1 MQLAKRLLHSA
12 TIRNI
17 HLVLQIIV
25 AFVMMPFIIHSLG
38 DRMYG
43 FWVLIGTFMGYYG
56 LLDLGLSSATSRF
69 VSQSLGRQD
78 ENGMNEIFN
87 NSLLLFTFIGLF
99 ICLLSF
105 LVYLLSSFFIENPV
119 ELHVFK
125 TLLILLGINIA
136 ISFPVK
142 AFEGVLTSFLRFDL
156 IAYAAIIRLLISNLL
171 IYFFLSAGYGIVTI
185 GVITF
190 ATSLLQYFLVIVF
203 TRKVFTAININFSL
217 QNRSKF
223 RKLFNYSWKSFAI
236 QFGGLLKNKVDVF
249 VIAGFLNVNLVT
261 YYSVATRII
270 EYLTTFMI
278 NTMGIL
284 LPVFSQYE
292 GRNHYDTLRE
302 KFFQMSKLSATMS
315 VFMGLSVFFYG
326 KSFIVA
332 WMGDDFTVSYTVLI
346 ILCTAFTTSFMQNPS
361 LNLLYGISKHHLYAI
376 ANNLEGIFNL
386 LLSLVLVKFYGL
398 YGVALGTAIPM
409 IIFKLFIQP
418 IYVCRAIEISARKY
432 YWNTMFLPAFKTAV
446 PLMIYFYYTRSFI
459 TPDFTNILLLFSL
472 QTLLFLPY
480 AFFVILDGDLQA
492 TIKKSLSPIISK
504 LAWNGITKE

>member
-1 MQLAKRLLHSA
+1 M
-12 TIRNI
+12 
-17 HLVLQIIV
+17 LQIIV

-78 ENGMNEIFN
+78 KDGMNEIFN
-87 NSLLLFTFIGLF
+87 NSLLLFTFIGLG

-105 LVYLLSSFFIENPV
+105 LVYSLCGFFIKDPA
-119 ELHVFK
+119 ELHIFK
-125 TLLILLGINIA
+125 ILLTLLGINIA

-156 IAYAAIIRLLISNLL
+156 IAYAAIIRLITSNLF
-171 IYFFLSAGYGIVTI
+171 IYFFLNAGYGIIAI

-190 ATSLLQYFLVIVF
+190 ATSLLQYLLVIVF
-203 TRKVFTAININFSL
+203 TRKVFTEIDIKFSL
-217 QNRSKF
+217 QNRKKF
-223 RKLFNYSWKSFAI
+223 RDLFHYSKKSFAI
-236 QFGGLLKNKVDVF
+236 QFGGILKNKVDVF
-249 VIAGFLNVNLVT
+249 VIAGFLSANLVT
-261 YYSVATRII
+261 YYAVATRII

-292 GRNHYDTLRE
+292 GRKHYDVIRE

-326 KSFIVA
+326 KGFILL
-332 WMGDDFTVSYTVLI
+332 WMGDKFAESYTVLV
-346 ILCTAFTTSFMQNPS
+346 ILCAAFTTSFMQNPS

-376 ANNLEGIFNL
+376 ANNLEGVFNL
-386 LLSLVLVKFYGL
+386 LLSLVLVKFYGI
-398 YGVALGTAIPM
+398 YGVAFGTAIPM

-418 IYVCRAIEISARKY
+418 IYVCRAIDVSIQKY
-432 YWNTMFLPAFKTAV
+432 YWNIMFLPGLKTAV
-446 PLMIYFYYTRSFI
+446 PLIIYFYYARHFL
-459 TPDFTNILLLFSL
+459 TPDYMSILLLFIL
-472 QTLLFLPY
+472 QILLFLPY
-480 AFFVILDGDLQA
+480 AFFVILDNELQLI
-492 TIKKSLSPIISK
+492 IKKALAPRLSK
-504 LAWNGITKE
+504 LARNSLKTKE